1 MDVDDD
7 DQGMPMD
14 VDDDDQGM
22 PMDIDDD
29 DQETE
34 NQSIA
39 MDIEGTYTLEV
50 S

>member
-1 MDVDDD
+1 MEVDDD

-22 PMDIDDD
+22 PMNIDD

-39 MDIEGTYTLEV
+39 MNIEGTYTLQV